1 MRRLGEGQELEGP
14 GSDAGNQVVTMVEEK
29 SIGWLIEVRG
39 GGHGVRRGRFAV
51 LTKTLQRAKALVA
64 NHVALTT
71 QRIEFDRTLTSEEI
85 GKLALK
91 PEQIRE
97 YAPKPP
103 VDEQD
108 G

>member
-1 MRRLGEGQELEGP
+1 M
-14 GSDAGNQVVTMVEEK
+14 AEEK
-29 SIGWLIEVRG
+29 PIGWLIEVKG

-51 LTKTLQRAKALVA
+51 LTNTLQRAKALVA

-71 QRIEFDRTLTSEEI
+71 QRIEFDRSLTTEEI
-85 GKLALK
+85 GRLGLK
-91 PEQIRE
+91 PGEIRE
-97 YAPKPP
+97 YAPKPR

>member
-1 MRRLGEGQELEGP
+1 M
-14 GSDAGNQVVTMVEEK
+14 AEEK
-29 SIGWLIEVRG
+29 PIGWLIEVKG

-51 LTKTLQRAKALVA
+51 LTNTLQRAKALVA
-64 NHVALTT
+64 EHVALTT

-85 GKLALK
+85 RKLALK
-91 PEQIRE
+91 PEEIRE

-103 VDEQD
+103 HNEQD